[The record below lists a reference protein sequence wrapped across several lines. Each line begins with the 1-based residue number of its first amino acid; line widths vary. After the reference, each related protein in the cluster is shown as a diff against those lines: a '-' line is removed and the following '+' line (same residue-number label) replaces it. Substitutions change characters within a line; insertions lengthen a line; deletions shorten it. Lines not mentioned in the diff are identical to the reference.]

1 MASLGIISACNRT
14 PCVVQVEDVLS
25 LLRNEGRP
33 FLALLT
39 LSLAQCGFAL
49 LSS

>member
-1 MASLGIISACNRT
+1 MASLGIISACSHT
-14 PCVVQVEDVLS
+14 PCVEPVEDVLS

-33 FLALLT
+33 FLAQST